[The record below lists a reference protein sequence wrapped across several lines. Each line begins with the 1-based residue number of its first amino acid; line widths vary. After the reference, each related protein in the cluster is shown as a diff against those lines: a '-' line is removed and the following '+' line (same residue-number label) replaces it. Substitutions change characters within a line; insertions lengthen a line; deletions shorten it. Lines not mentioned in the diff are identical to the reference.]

1 MMTREAEE
9 RKAERLDA
17 VAEHLRSRHIA
28 GSADLAE
35 SFIHQYYDRVLP
47 EDVIGTSP
55 DSLYASAYAFWKF
68 GQKRRRGKARVRVFN
83 PTVEEHGWTSH
94 HTIVETIT
102 DDMPFLL
109 DSLLAEL
116 NRSALGVHLI
126 IHPIFELTR
135 DGAGK
140 LEQLFERGTKHD
152 ALLESWMHVEI
163 DAQSS
168 LRACKEIEDRIKRV
182 LSDAR
187 AAVEDWQPMMRKL
200 EETVAELDVH
210 HNGVEPEEFSEAR
223 SFLDWI
229 ADNHFTFL
237 GYREYS
243 FKKGAKKDPFQVVEG
258 SGLGVLRNPDVHV
271 LNGNGA
277 ARKSKGSRAFLE
289 SVRAPLMV
297 TKTSARSTV
306 HRPAHMDY
314 IGIKRLG
321 SKGELTGEHRFVG
334 LFTSSA
340 YNRSARDIPLLR
352 RKVMKTVERSG
363 YSPVS
368 HDGKAL
374 INILETFP
382 RDELFQ
388 IPEDELSEI
397 ANGILHLLER
407 PRIKLFVRREQF
419 DRYVSCLIYVPR
431 EIHTTQLRKRFEN
444 ILETAFDG
452 KVTDFSTEI
461 GESPLARIHIIVGLG
476 DGAHPEPDVAAL
488 ERDLV
493 DASRSWDDDLR
504 DALVEHVGEER
515 GKRLHDIYR
524 SKFSGAYCESFVAKA
539 AVADITIIETLSNP
553 ADLALNMY
561 RPIEAPANTVRFKI
575 YHAGS
580 ALALS
585 DCLPMLENMGLKVVE
600 ERPYEIKRG
609 DNFIDVW
616 LHDLLLT
623 DAVSEIDLGAIKDRF
638 QDTFAGVWRGEIE
651 NDGFNQ
657 LVLRAGLTWREAV
670 ILRAYGKY
678 LRQTGTAFSQSY
690 IQETLA
696 ANPAIARL
704 LVDLFH
710 ARFDPAQTPHE
721 SVRPAELSAEIEQ
734 ALEDVANLDQDRI
747 LRSYMNLITVTLR
760 TNFYQDQPGAAPG
773 DARTGGKPYVS
784 FKIDSAAVDDL
795 PLPRPYA
802 EIWVYSPRVEAVH
815 LRGGMVARGG
825 IRWSDR
831 REDFRTEVLGLMK
844 AQMVKNAVI
853 VPVGSKGGFVTKQL
867 PAEGGREAVM
877 DEVVACYRTMMQGM
891 FDLTDNY
898 DGTEVVPPPQV
909 ERHDGDDPYLV
920 VAADKGTATFSDIA
934 NEIAESYGFW
944 LGDAYASGGSA
955 GYDHKKMGIT
965 ARGCWESVKR
975 HFRELGLDTQRE
987 DFTVLGVG
995 DMSGDVFG
1003 NGMLLSKHIR
1013 LIAAFNHL
1021 HIFLDPDPDAAASF
1035 AERRRLFET
1044 PGTTWADYNPDLI
1057 SEGGGVFER
1066 RVKSIA
1072 LSKSVQAALGTK
1084 RAKMTPA
1091 ELIRTILKAE
1101 ADLLWLGGIGTYVRA
1116 HDETDAEVGDR
1127 ASDSLRITA
1136 KDLRCRVVGEG
1147 ANLGFTQRARI
1158 EFARKGGRINT
1169 DAIDNSAGVD
1179 ASDHEVNIK
1188 ILLGSVVSDGEMTRK
1203 QRDRVLRQMTDEVA
1217 SLVLRDNY
1225 LQTQSISLAQTDGAG
1240 QMAAQVRFMR
1250 SLERAGRLDRALEFL
1265 PDDEA
1270 IAERMAEGRGL
1281 TRPEVAVLLSYAKTT
1296 LFQDLLDSDVPE
1308 DPYLESDLIRYF
1320 PEPVREP
1327 YVEAIRS
1334 HRLRRE
1340 LIATHVANN
1349 VINRAGITFVSE
1361 LMEETGLGVG
1371 PVTRAYLVSRE
1382 AFAMRPLWAAVE
1394 ALDNKVSADFQATMI
1409 LELMELVRQATLWF
1423 ARNLPK
1429 PLEIAAAVV
1438 DFAPGIEH
1446 IWLNLESLHTET
1458 TAQAIKEAS
1467 DQLVSEGVPH
1477 DLAVH
1482 IAGAENMG
1490 AACHIVQAAKQI
1502 DRPVDDVART
1512 YFALGATLGLDW
1524 LRDAA
1529 RALQPKDHW
1538 ERLAVAAIVE
1548 DLYGQQRA
1556 ITRRVYEGANGAD
1569 GEAAIDIWVK
1579 QHPVAVERTS
1589 GLISEFKSAG
1599 GIDIA
1604 RLAIANRHVRNMIVD

>member
-1 MMTREAEE
+1 MTREAEE
-9 RKAERLDA
+9 RKSERIDA
-17 VAEHLRSRHIA
+17 VAEHLRSRLNA
-28 GSADLAE
+28 GSADIAE
-35 SFIHQYYDRVLP
+35 AFVRQYYSRVLP
-47 EDVIGTSP
+47 EDVTGTST
-55 DSLYASAYAFWKF
+55 DSLYASAYALWIF
-68 GQKRRRGKARVRVFN
+68 GQKRQRGKERVRVFN
-83 PTVEEHGWTSH
+83 PTGEEHGWTSP
-94 HTIVETIT
+94 HTIVEAII

-116 NRSALGVHLI
+116 NGSGLGVHLI
-126 IHPIFELTR
+126 IHPIFELAR
-135 DGAGK
+135 DSAGK
-140 LEQLFERGTKHD
+140 LERLFERGEGRD
-152 ALLESWMHVEI
+152 ATLESWIHVEI

-168 LRACKEIEDRIKRV
+168 QRACKEIEGRVKRLLTDV
-182 LSDAR
+182 RS
-187 AAVEDWQPMMRKL
+187 AVEDWRPMMSKL
-200 EETVAELDVH
+200 EETTAELDNH
-210 HNGVEPEEFSEAR
+210 HDGIEPEEFSEAR
-223 SFLDWI
+223 SFLDWV

-237 GYREYS
+237 GYRAYT
-243 FKKGAKKDPFQVVEG
+243 FKKGAKSDPFQIVEG

-277 ARKSKGSRAFLE
+277 AARSQGARAFLE

-314 IGIKRLG
+314 IGIKRLDG
-321 SKGELTGEHRFVG
+321 GGELIGEHRFVG
-334 LFTSSA
+334 LFTSAA

-352 RKVMKTVERSG
+352 RKIMKTVERSG
-363 YSPVS
+363 FSPVG

-388 IPEDELSEI
+388 IPDDKLSEI
-397 ANGILHLLER
+397 ANGILHLQER
-407 PRIKLFVRREQF
+407 PRIRLFVRREQF
-419 DRYVSCLIYVPR
+419 DRYVSCLVYVPR
-431 EIHTTQLRKRFEN
+431 ETHTTQLRKRFET
-444 ILETAFDG
+444 ILESAFNG
-452 KVTDFSTEI
+452 KVTDFRTEI
-461 GESPLARIHIIVGLG
+461 GESPLARNHIIVGLG
-476 DGAHPEPDVAAL
+476 EGEHPDPDIASL
-488 ERDLV
+488 EWMLV

-504 DALVEHVGEER
+504 DALVEHVGEEG
-515 GKRLHDIYR
+515 GKRLHDVYR
-524 SKFSGAYCESFVAKA
+524 SSFSGAYGESFAAQA
-539 AVADITIIETLSNP
+539 AVADIAIIETLNDP

-561 RPIEAPANTVRFKI
+561 RPIEASANTIRFKI

-609 DNFIDVW
+609 ANFIDVW
-616 LHDLLLT
+616 LHDLMLVDSVT
-623 DAVSEIDLGAIKDRF
+623 DIDLGAIKDRF

-696 ANPAIARL
+696 ANPAISKL

-710 ARFDPAQTPHE
+710 ARFDPGRTKGNG
-721 SVRPAELSAEIEQ
+721 VRAREVLAEIEQ

-747 LRSYMNLITVTLR
+747 LRSFTNLITATVR
-760 TNFYQDQPGAAPG
+760 TNFYQDQPDATPG
-773 DARTGGKPYVS
+773 QARISGKPYVS
-784 FKIDSAAVDDL
+784 FKIDSGAVDDL
-795 PLPRPYA
+795 PLPRPHA

-867 PAEGGREAVM
+867 PAEGGRQAVM
-877 DEVVACYRTMMQGM
+877 DEVVACYRVMMHGM
-891 FDLTDNY
+891 LDLTDNY
-898 DGTEVVPPPQV
+898 EGAKVVPPPQV
-909 ERHDGDDPYLV
+909 ARHDGYDPYLV

-965 ARGCWESVKR
+965 ARGAWESVKR
-975 HFRELGLDTQRE
+975 HFRELGLDTQSE
-987 DFTVLGVG
+987 DFTVIGVG

-1003 NGMLLSKHIR
+1003 NGMLLSEHIR
-1013 LIAAFNHL
+1013 LIGAFNHM
-1021 HIFLDPDPDAAASF
+1021 HIFLDPNPDAAASF
-1035 AERRRLFET
+1035 TERRRLFET
-1044 PGTTWADYNPDLI
+1044 PRTTWSDYNADLI

-1066 RVKSIA
+1066 SAKSIP
-1072 LSKSVQAALGTK
+1072 LSKAVQAALGTN

-1091 ELIRTILKAE
+1091 ELIRTLLQAE
-1101 ADLLWLGGIGTYVRA
+1101 ADLLWFGGIGTYVRA
-1116 HDETDAEVGDR
+1116 HGETDAEVGDR
-1127 ASDSLRITA
+1127 ASDSVRVTS
-1136 KDLRCRVVGEG
+1136 KDLRCRVAGEG

-1158 EFARKGGRINT
+1158 EFARKGGCINT

-1188 ILLGSVVSDGEMTRK
+1188 ILLESVVADGEMTRK
-1203 QRDRVLRQMTDEVA
+1203 QRDRLLSQMTEEVA

-1225 LQTQSISLAQTDGAG
+1225 LQTQSISLAQADGPS
-1240 QMAAQVRFMR
+1240 QMEAQVRFMR
-1250 SLERAGRLDRALEFL
+1250 LLERAGRLDRALEFL
-1265 PDDEA
+1265 PDDEV
-1270 IAERMAEGRGL
+1270 IAERKAEGRGL
-1281 TRPEVAVLLSYAKTT
+1281 TRPEVSVLLSYAKTT
-1296 LFQDLLDSDVPE
+1296 LYQDLLDSDVPE

-1327 YVEAIRS
+1327 YVEAIGS

-1340 LIATHVANN
+1340 IIATHVANN

-1361 LMEETGLGVG
+1361 VMEATGLGVG

-1394 ALDNKVSADFQATMI
+1394 ALDNKVPADLQATMI
-1409 LELMELVRQATLWF
+1409 LELMELARQATLWF

-1429 PLEIAAAVV
+1429 PLEIAAVV
-1438 DFAPGIEH
+1438 GDFAPGIEA
-1446 IWLNLESLHTET
+1446 IWSNLQSFQTET
-1458 TAQAIKEAS
+1458 TAQAIKEAAE
-1467 DQLVSEGVPH
+1467 QLVSAGVPH
-1477 DLAVH
+1477 ELAVR

-1490 AACHIVQAAKQI
+1490 AACHIVQAAGQI
-1502 DRPVDDVART
+1502 NQPVDDVART

-1538 ERLAVAAIVE
+1538 EQLAVAAIVE
-1548 DLYGQQRA
+1548 DLYGQQHA
-1556 ITRRVYEGANGAD
+1556 LTRRVYEGANGAE
-1569 GEAAIDIWVK
+1569 GEAAIDAWVEE
-1579 QHPVAVERTS
+1579 HPVAVERTS

-1599 GIDIA
+1599 GIDVA